1 MKCNHF
7 QQHYI
12 HHFTFISTFICP
24 FTFNFTWL
32 SWAAIIFNN
41 IASTTSLSF
50 CSRKLDLQRTV
61 DKFKLDFYSPSPSLA
76 RDINLRYWIWRA
88 DYFQHFSWSVG
99 RKDGWD
105 QWANQIHNVTFLF
118 CVSNANCRRTQ
129 RSISRFKFPLW
140 LTWWLGWCGHT
151 ENSENFLILTRFAI
165 STFSHYE
172 FPFQRGHHCGHLSL
186 ALVALLKGSK
196 IPLFFS
202 SSKLIFVIWNVA
214 NYALFRAN
222 FGKICWCERFYPP
235 RSLGQEGRPPKLLT
249 FKYLTY
255 WH

>member
-1 MKCNHF
+1 MWVEVDSLLEIFYWCIQWRPKCIQCRESKLMVGWHYEPVAPKHTCPSGLSHSHYCSQLTINFTPFIPVFTFNLSYASTFSRCAPWCTGTTRGTPGLSAEPSSFASLLSDTSHSSGANPYPCFHYHFHFHLTEVKCNHF

-105 QWANQIHNVTFLF
+105 QSANQISQSFTNL
-118 CVSNANCRRTQ
+118 
-129 RSISRFKFPLW
+129 
-140 LTWWLGWCGHT
+140 
-151 ENSENFLILTRFAI
+151 
-165 STFSHYE
+165 
-172 FPFQRGHHCGHLSL
+172 
-186 ALVALLKGSK
+186 
-196 IPLFFS
+196 LFFI
-202 SSKLIFVIWNVA
+202 L
-214 NYALFRAN
+214 
-222 FGKICWCERFYPP
+222 CE
-235 RSLGQEGRPPKLLT
+235 
-249 FKYLTY
+249 
-255 WH
+255 

>member
-1 MKCNHF
+1 MSGLDWAAIIFNNIASPALLSLSCSLLCSLSLSLDWAEMHLFSTTLHPQLYFHFHVHFNCHFHLTEVKYNHF
-7 QQHYI
+7 QQHRI

-105 QWANQIHNVTFLF
+105 Q
-118 CVSNANCRRTQ
+118 
-129 RSISRFKFPLW
+129 
-140 LTWWLGWCGHT
+140 
-151 ENSENFLILTRFAI
+151 
-165 STFSHYE
+165 
-172 FPFQRGHHCGHLSL
+172 
-186 ALVALLKGSK
+186 
-196 IPLFFS
+196 
-202 SSKLIFVIWNVA
+202 
-214 NYALFRAN
+214 
-222 FGKICWCERFYPP
+222 
-235 RSLGQEGRPPKLLT
+235 
-249 FKYLTY
+249 
-255 WH
+255 

>member
-105 QWANQIHNVTFLF
+105 QSANQISQSFTNL
-118 CVSNANCRRTQ
+118 
-129 RSISRFKFPLW
+129 
-140 LTWWLGWCGHT
+140 
-151 ENSENFLILTRFAI
+151 
-165 STFSHYE
+165 
-172 FPFQRGHHCGHLSL
+172 
-186 ALVALLKGSK
+186 
-196 IPLFFS
+196 LFFYFVWVMQIADGLS
-202 SSKLIFVIWNVA
+202 VPFPDLNFHFGWPGGLVDAVTLKIVRIFSFWLVLPFPHFPIMNFHFREVIIVATWVSRWLLCSKDQ
-214 NYALFRAN
+214 
-222 FGKICWCERFYPP
+222 RFPCFF
-235 RSLGQEGRPPKLLT
+235 LLQN
-249 FKYLTY
+249 
-255 WH
+255 